1 MWPISVL
8 ISGQQGNKLHYS
20 NDFLSTSSHVDGVTA
35 QQKMQTAVGDFPFSC
50 SAGSDLVVQ
59 RNSGQITSYSYCSFI
74 SCERVKGKICKGALD
89 HHFDTIYC
97 KKKKNKPQTNT
108 LVLYQLL
115 INQRVVTAMDLLSEK
130 NAFPAWNVSV
140 LEDPSS
146 WADPWVLES
155 SKSVSSLP
163 HLVIFVVVSFSFVFF
178 NTRYFGNKI

>member
-89 HHFDTIYC
+89 HHFDTIYW
-97 KKKKNKPQTNT
+97 KKKKQTP
-108 LVLYQLL
+108 
-115 INQRVVTAMDLLSEK
+115 NQHTSFVSAAHKSTCCYCNGSALWEK
-130 NAFPAWNVSV
+130 CF
-140 LEDPSS
+140 
-146 WADPWVLES
+146 
-155 SKSVSSLP
+155 SSLKCECAWRSQFLGRP
-163 HLVIFVVVSFSFVFF
+163 VGVGKQQVCLLTPSLGYFCCCFLFF
-178 NTRYFGNKI
+178 CLF